1 MPTIDDYMKFP
12 YKMEIVPDIEEGGY
26 VVSFSDL
33 PGCLSEG
40 DTIEEAMHN
49 AEDAKRTWI
58 EAAIEAGIKINES
71 DDSAYVG

>member
-1 MPTIDDYMKFP
+1 MWYLFQIYQ
-12 YKMEIVPDIEEGGY
+12 G
-26 VVSFSDL
+26 
-33 PGCLSEG
+33 G
-40 DTIEEAMHN
+40 DTIEEAMNN